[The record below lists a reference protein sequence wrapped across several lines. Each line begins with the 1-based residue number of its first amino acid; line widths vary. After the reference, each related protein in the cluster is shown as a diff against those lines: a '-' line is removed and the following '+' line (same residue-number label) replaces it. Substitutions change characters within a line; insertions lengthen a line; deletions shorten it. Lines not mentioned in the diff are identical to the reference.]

1 MSGNQ
6 VSSKDKVHECCYCCR
21 DKSHHWY
28 WYSLRQCF
36 KLSVIRAVTQL
47 VMAYHPNYMVPMFS
61 IPQVTWANQSIG
73 QTSVGRFP
81 NPKSVMRICKYR
93 ECSQDSTL
101 IFVLTIESLSLY
113 KYCGSKI
120 WFLWLKV
127 IQEIDADTAYRNN
140 RGIDLGRD
148 WSDPDPGLTLFS
160 SVNINFLKRLNKRK
174 YEIDIYIYDY
184 FFFFL

>member
-1 MSGNQ
+1 M
-6 VSSKDKVHECCYCCR
+6 
-21 DKSHHWY
+21 
-28 WYSLRQCF
+28 
-36 KLSVIRAVTQL
+36 IRAVTQL
-47 VMAYHPNYMVPMFS
+47 VMAYHPSYMVPMFS

-127 IQEIDADTAYRNN
+127 IQESQQCNAMQDV
-140 RGIDLGRD
+140 LLF
-148 WSDPDPGLTLFS
+148 WSQM
-160 SVNINFLKRLNKRK
+160 K
-174 YEIDIYIYDY
+174 
-184 FFFFL
+184 